1 MKKRLA
7 VLLAGCLV
15 FSLSACSSSGN
26 SEQPS
31 QTQEATQEQ
40 EPTPIQVT
48 TSPESSETEQVEEG
62 QEQTEMP
69 LQTADTKRV
78 EKADVSGIYTD
89 KQGTSDVY
97 SELTLA
103 LQENGTYAVEI
114 DIYRTGALRGTAV
127 WEGDKLRFIS
137 DAPHDVVADISVIDD
152 KAEMT
157 VISDAN
163 EFLDVDVYSFA
174 DGAPEEQSEMKAD
187 ELLDL
192 FISGSI
198 KAVDPANPTSAFYIT
213 DLNMDPEEWDSYSI
227 GEKIDLDN
235 DGENELIL
243 NGPYGGIYLDA
254 RKNQVCMFAAGE
266 GNALTLSYTYYDGT
280 VWIMYSNTV
289 STGYEYYHIERFEGA
304 DNLVAEMDFSEE
316 PVESDNPE
324 SGTKYT
330 LNGTEISY
338 EEYCELSNII
348 FTAQVTTN

>member
-1 MKKRLA
+1 MKRRLA

-15 FSLSACSSSGN
+15 FSLAACSSSGN
-26 SEQPS
+26 SEHPS
-31 QTQEATQEQ
+31 QMQEAIQEQ
-40 EPTPIQVT
+40 EQNPIQIT
-48 TSPESSETEQVEEG
+48 TSPERNETEQVEKE

-69 LQTADTKRV
+69 
-78 EKADVSGIYTD
+78 VSD
-89 KQGTSDVY
+89 
-97 SELTLA
+97 
-103 LQENGTYAVEI
+103 
-114 DIYRTGALRGTAV
+114 
-127 WEGDKLRFIS
+127 
-137 DAPHDVVADISVIDD
+137 
-152 KAEMT
+152 
-157 VISDAN
+157 

-243 NGPYGGIYLDA
+243 NGPYGGMYLDA
-254 RKNQVCMFAAGE
+254 RNNQVCMFAAGE